1 MGLADLF
8 KKKTT
13 KEKIAAR
20 KTNCFGER
28 VDRLDKDGNLPFGW
42 VVYNQKYVDMIEN
55 DMQPFRQAILDAK
68 TDIEKWGALKSFLLY
83 LQDGKKHYPQYGE
96 CVGKYFEEY
105 ICGSCEAEQRKKAFK
120 ELDKKLKEK
129 RK

>member
-20 KTNCFGER
+20 KTNYAGER
-28 VDRLDKDGNLPFGW
+28 MDRLDKDGNLPFGW
-42 VVYNQKYVDMIEN
+42 VTHNQKYVDMIEN
-55 DMQPFRQAILDAK
+55 DMQPFRQAIRDAK

-83 LQDGKKHYPQYGE
+83 LQDGKKHYIEYGE
-96 CVGKYFEEY
+96 CVGKYFEEH

-120 ELDKKLKEK
+120 ELDKKLKGQK
-129 RK
+129 